1 MRRNFII
8 MFTSPIIVLIFL
20 TLVFVPKILNA
31 DTYKQ
36 LELFGDV
43 FEKVQSDYVEEE
55 DHADLIEAAING
67 MLNSLDPHS
76 KYLNP
81 KI

>member
-1 MRRNFII
+1 
-8 MFTSPIIVLIFL
+8 MFTSPIIVLLFL
-20 TLVFVPKILNA
+20 TLAFVPKILNA

-81 KI
+81 KNSK